1 MNYWEMN
8 QTQEDISES
17 GYPRMYCREAVVNVV
32 TTYSSLFFAVACGLA
47 TSTLLIRGIKDLTLA
62 IQCGYFNIEAIRTGC
77 FREDTLLFLLLG
89 IVFLVAAVVTA
100 YMTMR
105 NVLRYIKVKTRGER
119 ILAKVYGYEND
130 PNYYINRRPAQIVE
144 LIASTHSGMRSIS
157 YRLHSL
163 DRPYAVDST
172 IEILMYEDLVL
183 IPKQK
188 KKY

>member
-8 QTQEDISES
+8 QTQEDISAS
-17 GYPRMYCREAVVNVV
+17 GYPKMYCKEAVINMV
-32 TTYSSLFFAVACGLA
+32 TTYSLLFFVVGCGLGA
-47 TSTLLIRGIKDLTLA
+47 VLILKSA
-62 IQCGYFNIEAIRTGC
+62 IEDVAWAIRYGYFSIEAIRTGC

-89 IVFLVAAVVTA
+89 IMFLVAAVAMA

-130 PNYYINRRPAQIVE
+130 PNYYINRRPSQIVE
-144 LIASTHSGMRSIS
+144 LIASTHSGMKSIS

-163 DRPYAVDST
+163 DRPYAVDTT
-172 IEILMYEDLVL
+172 IEILVYEDLVL

-188 KKY
+188 KRY